1 MYRPTLNAD
10 VVLGSLMAA
19 AAVVLA
25 SSAGCAL
32 GLLELVQP
40 AEEIPPE
47 LAAVLDDSATFLV
60 DPNEPL
66 EPIEG
71 GTAISD
77 IAELDGCWGSGWQ
90 LPSSAPGQSMAV
102 YQVLKFD
109 AATGQLERLTYQSLL
124 IVAPIVMVE
133 RGTLSFDAEDVGTF
147 EVTQELS
154 TIRTGELTDDTDRFA
169 TLPVYEVQL
178 AWDGQELLACVSE
191 IDTPRTSGGF
201 ADRVSLRHR
210 RFTCP

>member
-1 MYRPTLNAD
+1 MRPPTLNAR
-10 VVLGSLMAA
+10 VAIGLSGLAA
-19 AAVVLA
+19 TAMLA
-25 SSAGCAL
+25 SSGGCTPPLL
-32 GLLELVQP
+32 GLVQA
-40 AEEIPPE
+40 AEEIPAE
-47 LAAVLDDSATFLV
+47 LGAVLDDLATFLV

-71 GTAISD
+71 GTTVSSVTD
-77 IAELDGCWGSGWQ
+77 LDGCWGSGWQ
-90 LPSSAPGQSMAV
+90 LPTRLANQAVDV
-102 YQVLKFD
+102 YQALKFD
-109 AATGQLERLTYQSLL
+109 AASGRLERFTYQSLL

-133 RGTLSFDAEDVGTF
+133 HGTFSLGADGLGTF

-154 TIRTGELTDDTDRFA
+154 TVRTGQLLDDTDRFD

-178 AWDGQELLACVSE
+178 AWDGDELLANFSE

-210 RFTCP
+210 RFSCP